1 MKLLFLAV
9 ALSPLFAA
17 GNSLVSARWL
27 AARLHD
33 PKVVVLHVARERAGY
48 DAGHIPGACYIGW
61 DKLTVTREGIPVE
74 LPPAAELERLLEACG
89 VSDGSRIVLY
99 SDRFNLDAARAYVTL
114 DYLGQA
120 GRAVLLDGGLEQW
133 RAEKRPLEKAA
144 PAPREGKLTVRLR
157 PQVVVGL
164 DQMRDLAWAA
174 AQGNAGVLILD
185 SRPAEGFRAGHI
197 PGAVNAFWMDDLVS
211 KENPVF
217 RPAGELRR
225 RYQGLGAAPGKT
237 IVVYCQVGVQAS
249 KTYFTLSHLG
259 YDVRLYDGSFS
270 QWSRAKDAPV
280 AK

>member
-1 MKLLFLAV
+1 MKTLFLTA
-9 ALSPLFAA
+9 ALSQAVFA
-17 GNSLVSARWL
+17 GNLLISSRWL
-27 AARLHD
+27 EAHLHD
-33 PKVVVLHVARERAGY
+33 PNVVALHVGRERAGY
-48 DAGHIPGACYIGW
+48 DTGHIPGACYIPW
-61 DKLTVTREGIPVE
+61 EKLTTTREGIPVE
-74 LPPAAELERLLEACG
+74 LPPAAELQRLFEGCG

-133 RAEKRPLEKAA
+133 RAEKRLLETTPPAA
-144 PAPREGKLTVRLR
+144 RGGKLTVRLR

-174 AQGNAGVLILD
+174 SQGNTGVLILD
-185 SRPAEGFRAGHI
+185 SRPADGFRAGHL

-211 KENPVF
+211 KEQPVF
-217 RPAGELRR
+217 RAAGELRR
-225 RYQGLGAAPGKT
+225 RYGRLGAAPGKT

-249 KTYFTLSHLG
+249 KTYFTLKHLG
-259 YDVRLYDGSFS
+259 YDVRLYDGSFA

-280 AK
+280 AH